1 MLCNFD
7 IILSKTIDDE
17 EVNYGASIALS
28 DSSEIVLKGLNT
40 GDVWKKYWPTIDN
53 ETIEK
58 LVSGEY
64 YFHKMYRS
72 EDSYF
77 YAASKSK
84 VINSDIEY
92 LIVLPVITS
101 VE

>member
-1 MLCNFD
+1 MV
-7 IILSKTIDDE
+7 ILGKKKMNHYI
-17 EVNYGASIALS
+17 
-28 DSSEIVLKGLNT
+28 NT
-40 GDVWKKYWPTIDN
+40 PIEN